1 MPTVRSRDGTT
12 IAFDSLG
19 SGPALI
25 LVDGATCYRDAGPMR
40 PLAAL
45 MADSFTVYVYDRR
58 GRGASGDTV
67 PFSVAREIDDIA
79 ALTRSAGGHA
89 ALFGMSSGGALA
101 LAAAA
106 QLGAAVSELAV
117 YEVPVSIDLD
127 PVATTYSRKLSTALA
142 AGRRGD
148 AMALFLARV
157 GMPAEQIEGM
167 RQTPMW
173 AGFEAIAPTLAYDD
187 AVLGDGLLP
196 YDRIEAVQVPAVVLS
211 GEFAPEFI
219 RESARALA
227 TALPNGRHVE
237 LPGQSH
243 DVDIAVLA
251 AALHGSLDSQARRTD
266 NEPEMP
272 SAT

>member
-1 MPTVRSRDGTT
+1 MPTVTSQDSTI
-12 IAFDSLG
+12 IAFDALG

-58 GRGASGDTV
+58 GRGASGDTM
-67 PFSVAREIDDIA
+67 PFAVDREIDDIA
-79 ALTRSAGGHA
+79 ALIQLAGGNA
-89 ALFGMSSGGALA
+89 ALFGMSSGGALVI
-101 LAAAA
+101 AAAA
-106 QLGAAVSELAV
+106 QLDGPVSELAV

-127 PVATTYSRKLSTALA
+127 PVVIAYSRNLAAALA
-142 AGRRGD
+142 SGHRGD

-157 GMPAEQIEGM
+157 GMPAEQISGM
-167 RQTPMW
+167 RRTPMW

-196 YDRIEAVQVPAVVLS
+196 YDRIEAIQVPAVVLS

-243 DVDIAVLA
+243 DVDLAVLA
-251 AALHGSLDSQARRTD
+251 AALHRSLDS
-266 NEPEMP
+266 
-272 SAT
+272 SAPAAGTATSAVDD

>member
-1 MPTVRSRDGTT
+1 MPTVASRDGTT

-19 SGPALI
+19 TGPALI

-45 MADSFTVYVYDRR
+45 LADSFTVYVYDRR
-58 GRGASGDTV
+58 GRGASTDTL
-67 PFSVAREIDDIA
+67 PFAVDREIDDIA
-79 ALTRSAGGHA
+79 ALIDVAGGRA

-101 LAAAA
+101 IAAAA
-106 QLGAAVSELAV
+106 RLGASVSELSV

-127 PVATTYSRKLSTALA
+127 PAAKAYSRDLAEALA

-157 GMPAEQIEGM
+157 GMPAEQIAGM
-167 RQTPMW
+167 RRAPMW

-196 YDRIEAVQVPAVVLS
+196 YDRIEAIQAPAVVIS
-211 GEFAPEFI
+211 GEFAQEFI

-227 TALPNGRHVE
+227 TALAHGHHVE

-243 DVDIAVLA
+243 DVDLAVLA
-251 AALHGSLDSQARRTD
+251 GALHQNLHSGSPGTTQD
-266 NEPEMP
+266 
-272 SAT
+272 

>member
-1 MPTVRSRDGTT
+1 MPTVRSPDGTT

-19 SGPALI
+19 AGPALVLI
-25 LVDGATCYRDAGPMR
+25 DGATCYRDAGPMR

-58 GRGASGDTV
+58 GRGASTDTP
-67 PFSVAREIDDIA
+67 PFAVDREIDDIE
-79 ALTRSAGGHA
+79 ALIRLAGGHA
-89 ALFGMSSGGALA
+89 TLFGMSSGGALA
-101 LAAAA
+101 IAAAA
-106 QLGAAVSELAV
+106 RLGASVSELAV

-127 PVATTYSRKLSTALA
+127 PAVIAYSRQLAAALA
-142 AGRRGD
+142 DGRRGD

-157 GMPAEQIEGM
+157 GMPAEQIAGL

-196 YDRIEAVQVPAVVLS
+196 YHRIEAIQVPAVVLS
-211 GEFAPEFI
+211 GEYAAEFI

-227 TALPNGRHVE
+227 TALPHGKHVE

-243 DVDIAVLA
+243 DVDLAVLA
-251 AALHGSLDSQARRTD
+251 AALHRSLNA
-266 NEPEMP
+266 
-272 SAT
+272 SAPASGTAASADDD